1 LGLITDGWS
10 QDVEHY
16 LAIFATYVQEDER
29 SGRETVVEVLLSCSV
44 QEDIDVT
51 DDWVPDIGEEDKAF
65 GLTADDMFDHI
76 VGVLVADFDIDINV
90 DNFDKFVEFLAG
102 DNVSTN
108 RSFCNRIH
116 LPLSG
121 SRIFDIID
129 LRATVQQSKAHHEP
143 P

>member
-1 LGLITDGWS
+1 M
-10 QDVEHY
+10 
-16 LAIFATYVQEDER
+16 
-29 SGRETVVEVLLSCSV
+29 VEVLLSCSV

-108 RSFCNRIH
+108 RSF
-116 LPLSG
+116 
-121 SRIFDIID
+121 
-129 LRATVQQSKAHHEP
+129 
-143 P
+143 